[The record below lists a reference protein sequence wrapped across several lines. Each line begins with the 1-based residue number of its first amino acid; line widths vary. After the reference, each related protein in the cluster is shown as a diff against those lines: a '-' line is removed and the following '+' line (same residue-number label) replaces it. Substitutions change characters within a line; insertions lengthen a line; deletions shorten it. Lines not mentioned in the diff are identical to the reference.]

1 MVTGW
6 PTNGSVNTAGWQ
18 RGVYTVT
25 YARPQETMRILL
37 GRGVAR
43 GGAMPRGDALSQ
55 LETLVGSAHDDHL
68 VGNANMSVFNGGA
81 GVVAGL
87 Q

>member
-1 MVTGW
+1 
-6 PTNGSVNTAGWQ
+6 
-18 RGVYTVT
+18 
-25 YARPQETMRILL
+25 MRILL